1 MEEINIKDFLAYL
14 KEKLYFVFIS
24 ILLCITI
31 VLAYDIAIK
40 VPKYSTYTTIA
51 LVKADNNTNTLTQ
64 NDVLLNKNL
73 INTYTEIV
81 KSKKVLKQVKKE
93 LGLKTSVNDIAKEIK
108 VSSVNDTEIIKI
120 SVEDKDAV
128 KAYDITNSISKV
140 FIKEIQNIYEMN
152 NVSVV
157 DKPEISN
164 IVSNNTLYRDLV
176 IGVAGGIFLSIGIIF
191 IIYYFDDTIKYH
203 DGIEE
208 ELNLPILAKV
218 FKSRIK
224 DLNKKR
230 KGKKKKYIDTELI
243 LSKYPKSVVSES
255 IKTLRTNLEFSSVE
269 KIIRTMLITSSIP
282 GEGKSFIG
290 SNLAISFAQNNKRVL
305 IIDADMRKGRLHKIF
320 KVPNTK
326 GYSNLLLDKVENFG
340 NYVKRTNIPN
350 VSVITR
356 GTIPPNPSELLN
368 STKNRELIKELK
380 RHYDKIIFDG
390 CPCSGLPD
398 SIIMS
403 SMVDKVLLVSSN
415 KKTPK
420 SEFMNTKNALEKA
433 NAPIAGF
440 IVNNIDSSSGV
451 YGKYYYYYGDRK

>member
-1 MEEINIKDFLAYL
+1 MEEINIKDFLLFL
-14 KEKLYFVFIS
+14 KEKLYFIFIS
-24 ILLCITI
+24 VLLCITI

-51 LVKADNNTNTLTQ
+51 LVKADNNTNTITQ
-64 NDVLLNKNL
+64 NDIMLNKNL

-81 KSKKVLKQVKKE
+81 KSKKVLKQVKKD
-93 LGLKTSVNDIAKEIK
+93 LGLKTSINNIAKEVK

-140 FIKEIQNIYEMN
+140 FINEIQNIYEMN

-157 DKPEISN
+157 DKPEISD
-164 IVSNNTLYRDLV
+164 IVSNNTLYRDL
-176 IGVAGGIFLSIGIIF
+176 ALGIAVGLIISSGILF

-208 ELNLPILAKV
+208 ELQLPILAKV

-230 KGKKKKYIDTELI
+230 KGKKKKYVDTELI

-282 GEGKSFIG
+282 GEGKSFIS
-290 SNLAISFAQNNKRVL
+290 SNLAISFAQNSKRVL

-320 KVPNTK
+320 KLPNTK
-326 GYSNLLLDKVENFG
+326 GYSNLLLDKIENFS
-340 NYVKRTNIPN
+340 NYIKKTNIPN

-380 RHYDKIIFDG
+380 KHYDKIIFDG

-398 SIIMS
+398 SIIVS
-403 SMVDKVLLVSSN
+403 SMVDKVIIVSSN

-420 SEFMNTKNALEKA
+420 GEFMNTKNALEKA

-440 IVNNIDSSSGV
+440 LVNNLDSSSGV
-451 YGKYYYYYGDRK
+451 YGKYYYYYGDKR